1 MDTVSCLHVHVY
13 LLDLRLVCAGV
24 YSAKHIKRSV
34 HRYYESRRGL
44 GIEEL
49 PDRQGKAAEQK
60 RRRKHRARQQRS
72 FDR

>member
-1 MDTVSCLHVHVY
+1 MLSDPALSLS
-13 LLDLRLVCAGV
+13 LPPGA
-24 YSAKHIKRSV
+24 YSAKDIKRSV
-34 HRYYESRRGL
+34 HRYYESRRRL